1 MSKIPFRMPKKGL
14 QTLKIDLQMVD
25 LGLQMP
31 ELGLSVV
38 DLEFVGGHR

>member
-1 MSKIPFRMPKKGL
+1 MSKILFRMPKKGL

-25 LGLQMP
+25 IGLQMP